1 MPILTVTTVMLL
13 FRNAMTLIAR
23 QKAEYNQNKIM
34 QIIENQSI
42 GHTIIMF
49 IKTGRIQRQF
59 PRRSCKFIV
68 TLLMGMKC

>member
-42 GHTIIMF
+42 
-49 IKTGRIQRQF
+49 
-59 PRRSCKFIV
+59 
-68 TLLMGMKC
+68 

>member
-13 FRNAMTLIAR
+13 IRKAKTLIAR
-23 QKAEYNQNKIM
+23 QKAEHNQNKIM

-42 GHTIIMF
+42 GLTVTKF

-59 PRRSCKFIV
+59 PRRSC
-68 TLLMGMKC
+68 

>member
-42 GHTIIMF
+42 GLTITKF
-49 IKTGRIQRQF
+49 IKTGRIQTQF
-59 PRRSCKFIV
+59 PRRYC
-68 TLLMGMKC
+68 